1 MVEVLQFEFFQSALL
16 AAVLSSV
23 LCGIIGVLVVVNRI
37 VFISAGTAHAAY
49 GGIGLAFFMGWPV
62 LVTTLGFSLGT
73 TILISWVIQRQKHRA
88 DSLIGVL
95 WAAGMSLGIILI
107 DLTPGYHP
115 DLMSYLF
122 GSILAIP
129 QEELYYLLGADIF
142 VLATVVLFYHE
153 FISIS
158 YDEEFAKVRG
168 LAVGWFYL
176 LLLVMIA
183 LSVVFL
189 MRVVGLIML
198 IALLTIPPLIAE
210 PLSGSVA
217 RMMLFSTFFSLI
229 FAVVGLWISYFFNL
243 SSGASIIIVAVVG
256 YILAAML
263 RTFIRKRST
272 KSFA

>member
-1 MVEVLQFEFFQSALL
+1 MVEALQFEFFQSALL

-23 LCGIIGVLVVVNRI
+23 LCGIIGALVVVNRI

-142 VLATVVLFYHE
+142 VLVTVVVFYHE
-153 FISIS
+153 FIAIS
-158 YDEEFAKVRG
+158 YDEEFARVRG